1 MDTRTDWPMEPGDGL
16 IEQFR
21 GRPKIAVFQK
31 ALARQLDGLRAFF
44 GELHALQWLDAAEGA
59 QLDGIGDIVR
69 LPRSDAL
76 AWAGAAGLSAPMDDG
91 LYRLYLHFK
100 IFLNTSAATYADVA
114 RTIAKFWPDAPF
126 EYSEDPAVPAT
137 MFFASAPMP
146 MTADISPLRIAARVK
161 AAGVALHFAMRVEQA
176 ETADFHF
183 AAAGGHAEAWVL
195 ESPELG
201 GTTGT
206 GAAASANIFIETE
219 AHG

>member
-1 MDTRTDWPMEPGDGL
+1 MDERGPGPGDGL

-21 GRPKIAVFQK
+21 GRPNIAVFQK
-31 ALARQLDGLRAFF
+31 ALARQLSGLRAFYS
-44 GELHALQWLDAAEGA
+44 ELSALQWLDAAEGA

-69 LPRSDAL
+69 LSRADAL
-76 AWAGAAGLSAPMDDG
+76 AWARAAGLYVPMDDG

-100 IFLNTSAATYADVA
+100 IFLNASAATYADAA

-126 EYSEDPAVPAT
+126 EYSEDPEFPAT

-161 AAGVALHFAMRVEQA
+161 AAGVALHFVLRAEPT

-183 AAAGGHAEAWVL
+183 AAASGYAEGHVL
-195 ESPELG
+195 DNPAPG
-201 GTTGT
+201 GTTET
-206 GAAASANIFIETE
+206 RAAASANIFMETG
-219 AHG
+219 AF